1 MLFLFFIALQ
11 PGIKTLNKNTKMK
24 VLLFGSTGM
33 IGQGVLIECL
43 KEKQVDSVL
52 VVNRS
57 SCKVSHPKL
66 NEIIHHNFFDLSP
79 ISNQLSGYDACF
91 YCLGVTS
98 AGLSEADYHRN
109 TFELTTKVAETIL
122 SVNKDMTFCYISG
135 AGTDSSE
142 KGKTMWARVKGKTEN
157 ALFKMPFKNAYMFR
171 PGFIQ
176 PMNGIK
182 SRTRLYNA
190 MYTIFKPF
198 YFALKHIESMVTNT
212 ETLGKALIAVV
223 TKVSEKKIL
232 ESKDIN
238 EIVRRK

>member
-1 MLFLFFIALQ
+1 
-11 PGIKTLNKNTKMK
+11 MK
-24 VLLFGSTGM
+24 VILFGSTGM

-43 KEKQVDSVL
+43 KDIRIETVL

-66 NEIIHHNFFDLSP
+66 KEIIHKDFFDLSF
-79 ISNQLSGYDACF
+79 ISNQFSGYDTCF

-98 AGLSEADYHRN
+98 AGLTEVDYQRN
-109 TFELTTKVAETIL
+109 TLELTTNVAETVL
-122 SVNKDMTFCYISG
+122 SLNKNMTFCYISG

-157 ALFKMPFKNAYMFR
+157 DLLKKPFKQAYMFR

-182 SRTRLYNA
+182 SRTPLYNA
-190 MYTIFKPF
+190 MYTIFKPL
-198 YFALKHIESMVTNT
+198 YFLLKHFDGIVTNT
-212 ETLGKALIAVV
+212 ETLGKAMINAA
-223 TKVSEKKIL
+223 TNGFEKNIL

-238 EIVRRK
+238 NIAK